1 VTPAV
6 FFDRDGTLMEEAHY
20 PKDPAQVHV
29 YPGVAE
35 ALARLRA
42 AGYAIIVIS
51 NQSGIGRGLLTDADY
66 QAVQS
71 EFLRQI
77 GPDLIDASYY
87 FPHAPTDPCDCRKP
101 ATGMV
106 LRATREHSID
116 LAASFFVGDRQAD
129 IECGRRAGM
138 RTILVRTGYGAEQT
152 CPADLTVANAV
163 EAAARIL

>member
-20 PKDPAQVHV
+20 PKDPDQVHV

-77 GPDLIDASYY
+77 GPNLIDASYY
-87 FPHAPTDPCDCRKP
+87 CPHAPTDPCD
-101 ATGMV
+101 
-106 LRATREHSID
+106 
-116 LAASFFVGDRQAD
+116 
-129 IECGRRAGM
+129 
-138 RTILVRTGYGAEQT
+138 
-152 CPADLTVANAV
+152 
-163 EAAARIL
+163 